1 MKPIKTKVTP
11 DQILALEKLMAQLP
25 QFTPNQ
31 ELQKATKSIMADVSD
46 KIHVRYRKII
56 TSHDLFNSKKKIAME
71 LKYHEAFATTIF
83 IELML
88 PTIPILEKA
97 HNDLLMFRNYLHQQL
112 A

>member
-11 DQILALEKLMAQLP
+11 DQILALEKLMEQLP
-25 QFTPNQ
+25 QFTPSQ
-31 ELQKATKSIMADVSD
+31 ELQKVTKSIMTDVSD

-56 TSHDLFNSKKKIAME
+56 KSQDLFNSKKKIALE

-88 PTIPILEKA
+88 PTIPTLEKA
-97 HNDLLMFRNYLHQQL
+97 HNDLLMFRNYLHPKL
-112 A
+112 L